1 MSQTDLH
8 DTVQRLDELALKLG
22 QLETLQREFLNSEES
37 AKFLGLSKQTIDL
50 WRSSGGGPAWHKVGR
65 RVLYSV
71 HDLREFMAG
80 HRREPLL

>member
-8 DTVQRLDELALKLG
+8 DTVQRLGELTLKLG
-22 QLETLQREFLNSEES
+22 RLETLQKEFLNSEES
-37 AKFLGLSKQTIDL
+37 AEFLGLSKQTIDL

-71 HDLREFMAG
+71 HDLRDFMAG